1 MCVVVRAVVTGSED
15 VVTGRQV
22 RCEVL
27 RAPVTRTLP
36 PHRDGGWGRGVGGRR
51 IATYTKTH
59 VVFSPEHT
67 QVTPG
72 LPMLQ
77 Y

>member
-36 PHRDGGWGRGVGGRR
+36 PRRGGSWEGKGGGG
-51 IATYTKTH
+51 AD
-59 VVFSPEHT
+59 V
-67 QVTPG
+67 
-72 LPMLQ
+72 
-77 Y
+77 